1 MEALFEKQQRLLAAT
16 DTNFVRYKFH
26 DIQWSAKMLALVG
39 PRGVGKTT
47 LFLQRIK
54 LHHDVSDTL
63 YVSADGTYFATHTL
77 LGLADSFYKHGG
89 KNLYI
94 DEVHKYR
101 NWSQELKEIYDSY
114 PSLNVAF
121 TGSSVLD
128 ITKGSADL
136 SRRAP
141 IYKMQGL
148 SFREYLHIVHGIE
161 VPIHSLDDIIQNKIS
176 MPGVAH
182 PLPLF
187 EAYLKNGYYPF
198 GQDPAFDLELEELIN
213 KTIEVDIPNYADMN
227 MATTQKLKQLL
238 GIIAKSVPFKP
249 VNKTLAEWIGVS
261 RNDIGEHFVLLE
273 RAGLIAQLR
282 DATGGIRGLGK
293 TEKMYLDNP
302 NLIYIYAFAS
312 GNADKGNLRETFFF
326 NQMRVNHDVM
336 SSKKGDFII
345 GDMTF
350 EVGGR
355 NKTQKQVR
363 ELDKAYIVKDDIE
376 YGHGNVVPL
385 WAFGLNY

>member
-141 IYKMQGL
+141 IYKM
-148 SFREYLHIVHGIE
+148 
-161 VPIHSLDDIIQNKIS
+161 
-176 MPGVAH
+176 
-182 PLPLF
+182 
-187 EAYLKNGYYPF
+187 
-198 GQDPAFDLELEELIN
+198 
-213 KTIEVDIPNYADMN
+213 
-227 MATTQKLKQLL
+227 
-238 GIIAKSVPFKP
+238 
-249 VNKTLAEWIGVS
+249 
-261 RNDIGEHFVLLE
+261 
-273 RAGLIAQLR
+273 
-282 DATGGIRGLGK
+282 
-293 TEKMYLDNP
+293 
-302 NLIYIYAFAS
+302 
-312 GNADKGNLRETFFF
+312 
-326 NQMRVNHDVM
+326 
-336 SSKKGDFII
+336 
-345 GDMTF
+345 
-350 EVGGR
+350 
-355 NKTQKQVR
+355 
-363 ELDKAYIVKDDIE
+363 
-376 YGHGNVVPL
+376 
-385 WAFGLNY
+385 